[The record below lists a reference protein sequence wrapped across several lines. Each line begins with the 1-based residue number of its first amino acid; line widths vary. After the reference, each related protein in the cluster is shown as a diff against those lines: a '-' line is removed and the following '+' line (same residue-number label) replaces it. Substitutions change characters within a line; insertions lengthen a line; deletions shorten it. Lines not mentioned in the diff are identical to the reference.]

1 MTTEP
6 DEASVRYLAFWEE
19 YKSKQLAYIKQK
31 EIEIWLHAAQP
42 MNDKRDRCP
51 RDTEEL
57 RLAAIRELRALY
69 HSPPV
74 EDRVRNFF
82 DEKWE
87 SILRAPN
94 PAAAAAEFFNGKS
107 QRGRPPNSKERNF
120 QIARAVQEC
129 IDAGMTVEK
138 ACEETR
144 LRHAPELA
152 SWERIREIY
161 YGPTVGEEERANWH
175 FAIGARKHTAAQ
187 LLYIMAIME
196 PMMRFMAKIAGRD
209 PESWLDF
216 LINGDD
222 FT

>member
-6 DEASVRYLAFWEE
+6 DEASVSYSAFCEE
-19 YKSKQLAYIKQK
+19 YKSEQLAYIKQK
-31 EIEIWLHAAQP
+31 EIEIWLHEAQP
-42 MNDKRDRCP
+42 MSDKRDRYP

-57 RLAAIRELRALY
+57 RLDAIRELRALY

-107 QRGRPPNSKERNF
+107 QRGRPPNSVKRNLR
-120 QIARAVQEC
+120 IAGAVQEC
-129 IDAGMTVEK
+129 IDAGRTVEK
-138 ACEETR
+138 ACEEAR
-144 LRHAPELA
+144 LRRAPELT

-161 YGPTVGEEERANWH
+161 YGPTVGEEAKKNWQL
-175 FAIGARKHTAAQ
+175 AIGARKHTADE
-187 LLYIMAIME
+187 LLSIME
-196 PMMRFMAKIAGRD
+196 PMLRFVAEIAGRD
-209 PESWLDF
+209 PELWLDF

-222 FT
+222 FS